1 VRSYG
6 TCPLTCLMRQAVQ
19 EACLSF
25 GYKEHRGLVVPS
37 MVKGA
42 ASDDTGAA
50 EALAAMQLC
59 FNVDSIVIA
68 RRLVKVR
75 KHYYIPPE
83 YELHVPLLGQR
94 PYDAF
99 PSGFGLLTD
108 ALEAGLRLSLHP
120 VIEACLEG
128 WRMSPSHMT
137 PNSWRYLVA
146 FCGNVMGRA

>member
-1 VRSYG
+1 MSAWLPCNYRS
-6 TCPLTCLMRQAVQ
+6 
-19 EACLSF
+19 
-25 GYKEHRGLVVPS
+25 LVVPS

-59 FNVDSIVIA
+59 FNVDSIVTA

-99 PSGFGLLTD
+99 PSGFGLSTD
-108 ALEAGLRLSLHP
+108 ALEAGLRLPLHP

-128 WRMSPSHMT
+128 WRMSPSHMA